1 MDVSRPAAHIEK
13 SKVTTDPGTRAVHG
27 QKPGIERTGDRIS
40 ELVKGEW
47 RIAGESNLPK
57 LQLNIGSGTEVLFV
71 TEPRM
76 SKVLSA
82 KTV

>member
-1 MDVSRPAAHIEK
+1 
-13 SKVTTDPGTRAVHG
+13 
-27 QKPGIERTGDRIS
+27 
-40 ELVKGEW
+40 
-47 RIAGESNLPK
+47 
-57 LQLNIGSGTEVLFV
+57 LNIGSGTEVLFV